1 VGVGGV
7 AGNTDVDMV
16 GEGVMD
22 DDGTSTVSG
31 ALKGVS
37 ASRGSVCREDG
48 GSTMVDDSVEVSRF
62 EGGGYSS
69 ANLTIFLL
77 GRGRSSTRY
86 CGISFDV
93 FVKLKAN
100 FLLGRIVFRH
110 SCVEELCLE
119 GYC

>member
-69 ANLTIFLL
+69 ANLTIFLQPGL
-77 GRGRSSTRY
+77 VEAEVVLDTVELASTSS
-86 CGISFDV
+86 S
-93 FVKLKAN
+93 
-100 FLLGRIVFRH
+100 
-110 SCVEELCLE
+110 S
-119 GYC
+119 